1 MAKIPIRKPQDELVT
16 AYTVAD
22 SVKAEIIKN
31 ALEEHGI
38 PCEIGGEHQGGFTG
52 TLSID
57 IIVNESDAPLAKQ
70 IITDH
75 NLQ

>member
-1 MAKIPIRKPQDELVT
+1 MAKVPIRKPQARIVT
-16 AYTVAD
+16 VYSVDD

-38 PCEIGGEHQGGFTG
+38 QCEIGGEHQGGFTG
-52 TLSID
+52 ALSID
-57 IIVNESDAPLAKQ
+57 IIVSESDAPLAKQ

>member
-1 MAKIPIRKPQDELVT
+1 MNNSPSDNSQTQLVT
-16 AYTVAD
+16 AYTVDD

-38 PCEIGGEHQGGFTG
+38 ACEIGGEHQGGFTG

-57 IIVNESDAPLAKQ
+57 IIVNESDAELAKQ